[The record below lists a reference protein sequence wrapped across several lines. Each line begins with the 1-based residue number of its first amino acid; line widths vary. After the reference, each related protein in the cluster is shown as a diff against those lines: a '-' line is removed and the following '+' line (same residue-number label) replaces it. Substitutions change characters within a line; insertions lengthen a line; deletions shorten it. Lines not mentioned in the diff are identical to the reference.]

1 VKGRS
6 LHFFGTK
13 ITAYLG
19 DIILILK
26 SVTYIKEKSQQG
38 FPFQLPLF
46 QSLESLHF
54 RKNVTILVG
63 ENGTGKSTLLEAIA
77 EQAGSIRIDATYTN
91 GSIQQLSDQLK
102 LTWSAR
108 TKEGFFLTAEDFV
121 NYVKRVSDMREEAI
135 RNLEEIE
142 VEYKDRSP
150 FAKNLASMP
159 HNNTLYELQN
169 LYKDGLEFKSH
180 GERFLDFFQSRFRP
194 KGLYILD
201 EPEVPLSP
209 MKQLSFISMIKEM
222 TKKEAQFIIATHSPI
237 LMAIPDAEII
247 SLDSLPPQPCP
258 YEDLEHVQITKS
270 FLESPERYLRHL

>member
-1 VKGRS
+1 M
-6 LHFFGTK
+6 
-13 ITAYLG
+13 
-19 DIILILK
+19 ILK
-26 SVTYIKEKSQQG
+26 SVTYIKEKGLEG

-46 QSLESLHF
+46 QSLEALYF
-54 RKNVTILVG
+54 KKPVTILVG

-77 EQAGSIRIDATYTN
+77 DQAGSIRIDLPSAN
-91 GSIQQLSDQLK
+91 PSLQKLSNQLK

-108 TKEGFFLTAEDFV
+108 TREGFFLTAEDFV
-121 NYVKRVSDMREEAI
+121 HYVKRVSEMREEAK

-142 VEYKDRSP
+142 VEYKDRSQ

-169 LYKDGLEFKSH
+169 LYDDGLEFRSH

-222 TKKEAQFIIATHSPI
+222 TKKNAQFIIATHSPI

-247 SLDSLPPQPCP
+247 SLDTLPPQPCR
-258 YEDLEHVQITKS
+258 YEELEHVQITKS
-270 FLESPERYLRHL
+270 FLESPDRYLRHL